1 MIEGR
6 AMAEE
11 SKESTLTIRV
21 TPLVK
26 AKAMRRALQE
36 GMSLANYIG
45 RPVETTAINGHFSKF
60 QIDLTQS

>member
-1 MIEGR
+1 MTEGR

-26 AKAMRRALQE
+26 AKAMRGALQE
-36 GMSLANYIG
+36 GMSLANYIAWSTG
-45 RPVETTAINGHFSKF
+45 
-60 QIDLTQS
+60 